1 MRRTNPDPNSNL
13 SPSPNPNPSTN
24 PDPYLTLTLP
34 QADLTLLQ
42 AVEQAAVAKGPSAC
56 DIDGFDTF
64 CEHWIAGTSPP
75 ASAMSSDDGRCLYSR
90 MGGIDTEKKLLEH
103 NVGGGHQKITF
114 VGGPDHVMKLSK
126 WHKSPEGRGYAT
138 LGVGWPNPSTDTG
151 YWYLVFAAPC
161 PNSKWQVPSQR
172 IPAIPR
178 HPTPIMNVAG
188 YGVAGLVS
196 RAPW

>member
-1 MRRTNPDPNSNL
+1 
-13 SPSPNPNPSTN
+13 
-24 PDPYLTLTLP
+24 
-34 QADLTLLQ
+34 
-42 AVEQAAVAKGPSAC
+42 
-56 DIDGFDTF
+56 
-64 CEHWIAGTSPP
+64 
-75 ASAMSSDDGRCLYSR
+75 MSSDDGRCLYSR

-126 WHKSPEGRGYAT
+126 WHKSPKGRGYAT

-196 RAPW
+196 RNTPRPVSASWAGVAAVAKEVANVSAAGQKEIYRDDGVDLWKETARKYSFLGGGLGPAGKLGPAKKYFLESVLPC